1 MRQLADAA
9 RIRAVLERLGRATTA
24 QIRIYLTGGS
34 TAVLRGWRDNTVDVD
49 LKLVPDDDRVLR
61 AMQGL
66 KDDLQVNLELAA
78 PDQFIPPL
86 PGWEDRSLFIAQVG
100 SVGFHHYDPY
110 SQTLAKIERG
120 HEQDREDAQR
130 MVSDGLVDTDEL
142 MRLFEAIEPDLYRYP
157 AIDPAS
163 FRAAVVEFVASRGRA
178 R

>member
-1 MRQLADAA
+1 MDLTAHRQHNHIISVADCSLQHGIFELAFEAFGGADAA
-9 RIRAVLERLGRATTA
+9 PGGKCPAEHRA
-24 QIRIYLTGGS
+24 
-34 TAVLRGWRDNTVDVD
+34 AVGHFAAG
-49 LKLVPDDDRVLR
+49 K
-61 AMQGL
+61 
-66 KDDLQVNLELAA
+66 AA

-86 PGWEDRSLFIAQVG
+86 PGWEDRSLFIAKVG